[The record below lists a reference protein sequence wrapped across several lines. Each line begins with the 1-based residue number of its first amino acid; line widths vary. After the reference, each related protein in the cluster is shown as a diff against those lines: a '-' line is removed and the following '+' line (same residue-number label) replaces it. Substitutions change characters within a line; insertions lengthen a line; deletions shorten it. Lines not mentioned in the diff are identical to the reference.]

1 MGASPGFGS
10 DSLLPPDPAAVERK
24 LVVFVCY
31 GNACRSQMAEGFLRN
46 YNIPWLEGASAGVYP
61 LGKIPRETGEVMKE
75 KEISLAGH
83 SSKGCEVIEWQ
94 KVTLLVNMSSM
105 PAAAVAPEYS
115 GSREEWEIPDPFQSP
130 IEEYRRVR
138 DLLGKKVEEL
148 VQRMTG
154 KTGNGGSSSALP
166 V

>member
-1 MGASPGFGS
+1 MGASPEFGS

-46 YNIPWLEGASAGVYP
+46 YNIPWLEAASVGVYP
-61 LGKIPRETGEVMKE
+61 LGKIPRETVEVMKE

-83 SSKGCEVIEWQ
+83 TSKGCEVIEWP

-105 PAAAVAPEYS
+105 PAAVVAPGYS

-130 IEEYRRVR
+130 MEEYRRVR
-138 DLLGKKVEEL
+138 DLLEKKVEKL
-148 VQRMTG
+148 VQKMTE